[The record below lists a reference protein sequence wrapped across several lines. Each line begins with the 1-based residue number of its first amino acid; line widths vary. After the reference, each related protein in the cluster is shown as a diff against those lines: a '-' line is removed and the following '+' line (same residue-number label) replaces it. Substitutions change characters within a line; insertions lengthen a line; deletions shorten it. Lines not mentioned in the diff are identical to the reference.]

1 VNVFAVIDTSI
12 ITDFS
17 AGTSGDILDLHNLEA
32 AVGYAG
38 HNALA
43 DNAVRLIQNGANTEV
58 QVDTHYG
65 ASLGGCSNASECQCR
80 RSYAR
85 QFFALE

>member
-1 VNVFAVIDTSI
+1 MSI

-17 AGTSGDILDLHNLEA
+17 AHTSGDILDLHNLEA

-38 HNALA
+38 RNALA

-58 QVDTHYG
+58 QVDTHFG
-65 ASLGGCSNASECQCR
+65 EHHWADVVTLQNDKVA
-80 RSYAR
+80 
-85 QFFALE
+85 ALTHDNFLL